1 MPTIAVQIQAWAL
14 QDNQKISDTTLIDA
28 IRRGDHFA
36 FDQLFH
42 KYAPMLYAF
51 VVSILKDEPESE
63 GVVQD
68 VFLKIWEKR
77 KELLTGYSFK
87 SYLFTIAYNATKK
100 VYRQKLL
107 DDKYKQEAAIVMGQN
122 SSSDLNVFEYRNLLD
137 YVDTIIDRLPPA
149 RREIFIM
156 SKKEGLKNEEIASIL
171 KISEQTVKNQLVA
184 ARKFLIAEAQ
194 KDNNREGILLLSL
207 FFKVMPL

>member
-1 MPTIAVQIQAWAL
+1 MPKIVTQIQAWEL
-14 QDNQKISDTTLIDA
+14 QDNNKISDTTLIDG

-42 KYAPMLYAF
+42 KYGPMLYGF
-51 VVSILKDEPESE
+51 VISILKDEPESE

-68 VFLKIWEKR
+68 IFLKIWEKR
-77 KELLTGYSFK
+77 KELKAEYSFK

-107 DDKYKQEAAIVMGQN
+107 DNKYKQDAAIVMGQN
-122 SSSDLNVFEYRNLLD
+122 SSSDLSVIEYRNLLE
-137 YVDTIIDRLPPA
+137 YVDTIIDRLPSA

-156 SKKEGLKNEEIASIL
+156 SKKDGLKNEEIASIL
-171 KISEQTVKNQLVA
+171 SISEQTVKNQLVA
-184 ARKFLIAEAQ
+184 ARKFLIAEA
-194 KDNNREGILLLSL
+194 KKENNGQGVL
-207 FFKVMPL
+207 FFSIFFQLE